1 VTSPAT
7 TCCPPPGPTCSVG
20 LVDTPEAADAYRRAV
35 ELAPTDAER
44 HYLARRLAETAP
56 ATPALRATTD

>member
-1 VTSPAT
+1 
-7 TCCPPPGPTCSVG
+7 